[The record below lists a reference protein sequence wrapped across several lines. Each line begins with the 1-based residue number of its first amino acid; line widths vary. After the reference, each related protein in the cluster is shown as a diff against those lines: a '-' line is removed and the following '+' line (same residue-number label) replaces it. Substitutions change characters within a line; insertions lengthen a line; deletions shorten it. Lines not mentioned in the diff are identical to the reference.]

1 RDHLDAEEGGEDQH
15 RQLEQEPAAD
25 VREHRHAVSF
35 LVTQAPAVISSSQS
49 STSSPSGARWPS
61 SACTLRAYSRLAS
74 DAISLGRFVGPT
86 IVTPLSTT
94 VSPGLVSSQ
103 FPPVAAARST
113 ITEPGRIASTALAGI
128 SFGDGRGSDHRVEVR
143 QALLELGLLLSLLLR
158 RQLLGVPAFGLLAA
172 DAEVEEP
179 GAERLDLL
187 ADDVA
192 HVEPPGDGPEPAC
205 GRERLQPGDAGADH
219 EHL

>member
-113 ITEPGRIASTALAGI
+113 ITEPGRTASTALAGI
-128 SFGDGRGSDHRVEVR
+128 SFGAGRPGTAAVVITASKS
-143 QALLELGLLLSLLLR
+143 GR
-158 RQLLGVPAFGLLAA
+158 RFSSS
-172 DAEVEEP
+172 
-179 GAERLDLL
+179 
-187 ADDVA
+187 
-192 HVEPPGDGPEPAC
+192 AC
-205 GRERLQPGDAGADH
+205 C
-219 EHL
+219 